1 MSKKFKIV
9 AAGYGGEYGMCT
21 KDADFV
27 EQWEDEDEMDL
38 IEEVQD
44 TWYDDADL
52 EHVYGMYADSN
63 FTVYEIKGEEEIEID
78 DEVEVHSFMSRE
90 AYTTDSSNIG
100 PVPVLIFHG
109 AEKGIFGSWDLE
121 ADDFD
126 PNMLVASIIETDFGE
141 IVQDVYYNG
150 KKLEYDGDCVDTTGK
165 GYSAKV
171 AWLNP
176 EWHEK
181 KSTFDN
187 EDLVK
192 ESWGYHLE
200 SL

>member
-9 AAGYGGEYGMCT
+9 AAGYGGEYAMCT
-21 KDADFV
+21 KDADFI
-27 EQWEDEDEMDL
+27 EKWEDEDEHDL
-38 IEEVQD
+38 IEEVED

-52 EHVYGMYADSN
+52 EHVYGMYSDSD
-63 FTVYEIKGEEEIEID
+63 FTVYEVVNNETLENSVS
-78 DEVEVHSFMSRE
+78 VEVNSFMSRE
-90 AYTTDSSNIG
+90 AYTTDSDSG
-100 PVPVLIFHG
+100 SVPVLIFHG
-109 AEKGIFGSWDLE
+109 AEKGVFGSWE
-121 ADDFD
+121 VEVEEFD
-126 PNMLVASIIETDFGE
+126 PNKLVASIIETDFGE
-141 IVQDVYYNG
+141 IVQDVYYDG

-171 AWLNP
+171 GWINP

-187 EDLVK
+187 EELVK